1 MKKTIKNLVII
12 CIMCF
17 ALAVIMSACQEIVK
31 KGGLEKSKYKSYVY
45 DTRLNEVGITRD
57 VTDFWDVTTK
67 YKGLKPKQISF
78 EGKEYNLEYK
88 CTTGIALT
96 PYEEDEYRDEEGN
109 SFCFNADTGEL
120 TGCFFVYW
128 GADKQDYTYEPITI
142 ESAQTMAEDFASK
155 YIKVEGYVVKSST
168 SYYPE
173 AISENYALYDF
184 SFRKYVGDVRLTDGF
199 SVTIGNDGR
208 LVSFS
213 SLTAGL
219 FSGDEKLDFD
229 YEEVEQSI
237 KEKMKSLLGDK
248 NEYGYTIGDNKV
260 LAYTP
265 KGELILLS
273 EISLSQPPSQKAQA
287 LLLVL
292 ATVID

>member
-1 MKKTIKNLVII
+1 MKKTILPLLIVLFCIIAVSCQPQRSKKKN
-12 CIMCF
+12 
-17 ALAVIMSACQEIVK
+17 E
-31 KGGLEKSKYKSYVY
+31 GDLEKTKYKSYVY
-45 DTRLNEVGITRD
+45 DTGLNEVGITRD

-78 EGKEYNLEYK
+78 EGKEYTLEYK
-88 CTTGIALT
+88 WSTGIALT

-155 YIKVEGYVVKSST
+155 YIKVGDYVVKSST

-219 FSGDEKLDFD
+219 FSGDKKLDFD
-229 YEEVEQSI
+229 YKEVEQSI
-237 KEKMKSLLGDK
+237 NEKMKSLLGDK

-265 KGELILLS
+265 K
-273 EISLSQPPSQKAQA
+273 
-287 LLLVL
+287 
-292 ATVID
+292 